1 MGLYLSWGALTAG
14 LLPHNAG
21 RCRSHAD
28 PPNKRLADM
37 TIDPHLLG
45 AYPNANRG
53 RVSLDRLQKKQLSAV
68 VPCFN
73 EVENIGELV
82 RRLAAVCEQCVGV
95 NYELILI
102 NDGSTDN
109 TWSEILRLSKERPQ
123 IVGVDLARNHGHQLA
138 LTAGLFLARGERI
151 LIMDADLQDPPELL
165 PEMMQRLDSGADVAY
180 GQRLHREGESWF
192 KKSSASL
199 FYRIVARLADAPIPA
214 DTGDFRLMRRE
225 VLDVLLAMPEQHR
238 FIRGMVAWIG
248 FRQVP
253 VLYRR
258 NARPAGTTKYPLGK
272 MVAFAIDAITGFSAA
287 PLRLSLYVGIGSVF
301 IAFLLGG
308 YSIWQWFIGE
318 TVPGWTSITI
328 IILAFA
334 SVQMFCLGI
343 LGEYIGRIYAQ
354 SKQRPLFIIKCIH
367 HDPPDRT

>member
-1 MGLYLSWGALTAG
+1 
-14 LLPHNAG
+14 
-21 RCRSHAD
+21 
-28 PPNKRLADM
+28 M

-45 AYPNANRG
+45 ASSALLGASRG
-53 RVSLDRLQKKQLSAV
+53 VALDRLQMRKQLSAV

-73 EVENIGELV
+73 EIENISELV
-82 RRLAAVCEQCVGV
+82 RRLAAVCEQCVGE
-95 NYELILI
+95 NYELVLI
-102 NDGSTDN
+102 NDGSTDD
-109 TWSEILRLSKERPQ
+109 TWAEILRLSKDRPQ

-138 LTAGLFLARGERI
+138 LTAGLVLARGERI

-165 PEMMQRLDSGADVAY
+165 PEMMRRLDSGADVAY

-225 VLDVLLAMPEQHR
+225 VVDVLLAMPEQHR

-253 VLYRR
+253 VFYRR
-258 NARPAGTTKYPLGK
+258 SARSAGTTKYPLGK
-272 MVAFAIDAITGFSAA
+272 MVTFAIDAITGFSAA
-287 PLRLSLYVGIGSVF
+287 PLRLSLYVSFGSVL
-301 IAFLLGG
+301 IACLLVG

-328 IILAFA
+328 IMLAFA

-343 LGEYIGRIYAQ
+343 LGEYIGRIYTQ

-367 HDPPDRT
+367 HDPSDPDVI